1 MNNFIRNHSSNNS
14 LLRICYFGIYNS
26 EWGRSRIYIKGLKEN
41 GVEILECRDDS
52 KGFLKYWRLFN
63 KHAKIRSSYDFMIVG
78 YPGHAVVWF
87 AKLLSKKKVVFD
99 ALCTMEEGVLISRQQ
114 YKYLSIKA
122 LYIKFIDWLAVKCAD
137 IVLVES
143 EEQRK
148 YFENKFGKSD
158 KYKVVYTGA
167 DDSVFYKDE
176 NIKKKEKFTVVFRGK
191 FLPEAGVKYIIE
203 TAKLLEDQNVDF
215 IIIGNGWLE
224 DNLKFKISNLKLK
237 NLELITENLSYDE
250 LRKKMLECHISLGQ
264 FEDHERLKRTI
275 PHKCFETLA
284 LGLPYITARTEPIA
298 EILKDGESVLFVNP
312 ADPKDLAEKILY
324 LKNNYELAKKIG
336 DNGYKIYQN
345 KFTPHMLAQ
354 KMLSLITSYKK

>member
-1 MNNFIRNHSSNNS
+1 MQKKITV
-14 LLRICYFGIYNS
+14 CYFGTYNS

-41 GVEILECRDDS
+41 GAEILECRDNS
-52 KGFLKYWRLFN
+52 KGFLKYWVLFN
-63 KHAKIRSSYDFMIVG
+63 KHYKIRNSYDFMIVG

-99 ALCTMEEGVLISRQQ
+99 ALCTMEEGVIISRQQ

-137 IVLVES
+137 VVLVES

-148 YFENKFGKSD
+148 YFENKFGKSN

-167 DDSVFYKDE
+167 DDSMFHSNP
-176 NIKKKEKFTVVFRGK
+176 NIKKREIFIVLFRGK

-203 TAKLLEDQNVDF
+203 TAKLLEDQNIAF
-215 IIIGNGWLE
+215 IIVGNGWLE
-224 DNLKFKISNLKLK
+224 KNIKKQIQSFKLK
-237 NLELITENLSYDE
+237 NLELISENLSYDL
-250 LRKKMLECHISLGQ
+250 LREIMLPSHVSLGQ
-264 FEDHERLKRTI
+264 FENHERLKRTI

-284 LGLPYITARTEPIA
+284 LGLPYITTRTKPVA
-298 EILKDGESVLFVNP
+298 EILKDGESVLFVNS
-312 ADPKDLAEKILY
+312 ADPKDLADKIIY

-336 DNGYKIYQN
+336 ENGFKIYKE
-345 KFTPHMLAQ
+345 KFTPKILAKQ
-354 KMLSLITSYKK
+354 ILNLFVISYKK